1 MIQSNLNNAE
11 HIATIM
17 GQASDA
23 IERATQQTIIT
34 ADKTTLLVNE
44 RAQAANLQTIELS
57 QAFNQAFQQTIQNI
71 QSTAEEFERTDS
83 QLQHMFDQRLF
94 QTNI

>member
-1 MIQSNLNNAE
+1 MIQSNLSNAE
-11 HIATIM
+11 HIATLM

-23 IERATQQTIIT
+23 IERATQQTINM
-34 ADKTTLLVNE
+34 ADKTTLTVNE
-44 RAQAANLQTIELS
+44 RAQTANQQAIELT
-57 QAFNQAFQQTIQNI
+57 QAFNKAFQQTIQNI

-94 QTNI
+94 HTKV

>member
-1 MIQSNLNNAE
+1 
-11 HIATIM
+11 M

-44 RAQAANLQTIELS
+44 RAQTANLQTIELS
-57 QAFNQAFQQTIQNI
+57 QAFNQAFQHTIQNI